1 MQRYKYSARLLVDGT
16 RAFRENRENRTPLRM
31 EEIFRFFFSSTNKPD
46 KSTGSL
52 EDRTPFGEIR
62 TMDFRPGPFE
72 LTGKFSSLIF
82 HSSER
87 SILYAVVSDGALA
100 PSIHYI
106 SVEYV
111 VS

>member
-1 MQRYKYSARLLVDGT
+1 MEQGLLGRIGRIV
-16 RAFRENRENRTPLRM
+16 RPLGWRK
-31 EEIFRFFFSSTNKPD
+31 FFVFFSSTNKPD

-72 LTGKFSSLIF
+72 LTGKFSSLI
-82 HSSER
+82 SER